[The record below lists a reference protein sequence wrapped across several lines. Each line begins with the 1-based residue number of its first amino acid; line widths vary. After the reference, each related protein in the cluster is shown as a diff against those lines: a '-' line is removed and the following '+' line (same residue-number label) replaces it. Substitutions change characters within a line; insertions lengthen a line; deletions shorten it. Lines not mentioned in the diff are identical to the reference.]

1 MHFINFRVNIFFQNF
16 YPRWETCGRGDNPK
30 PNNLRKNKLNKIFRA
45 SRRFFRTKALHWR
58 AAEAFLGRWTFA
70 EQRPEHLKSPRRNW
84 RSGSAT
90 LANFCALPGVPEF
103 RENVGLP
110 PFPAD
115 PPILSE
121 TGAVCELFLT
131 EIPMPEIPP
140 EADPKSETERAYG
153 AARREID
160 ARLLEIEGRLPRALA
175 LFGGSCRNC
184 PLPACPRERGLPA
197 PRPQFMRPSL
207 EALGFDVSAAARK
220 SSGRSSEWR
229 RIPGRRKKSDSD
241 GGAAR
246 AALS

>member
-1 MHFINFRVNIFFQNF
+1 MAERFRDVGKFLALCRACPNFGKM
-16 YPRWETCGRGDNPK
+16 WAC
-30 PNNLRKNKLNKIFRA
+30 
-45 SRRFFRTKALHWR
+45 
-58 AAEAFLGRWTFA
+58 
-70 EQRPEHLKSPRRNW
+70 
-84 RSGSAT
+84 
-90 LANFCALPGVPEF
+90 
-103 RENVGLP
+103 P

-184 PLPACPRERGLPA
+184 PLPACPRERGLPC

-207 EALGFDVSAAARK
+207 EALGFDVSAAAR
-220 SSGRSSEWR
+220 GNLR
-229 RIPGRRKKSDSD
+229 
-241 GGAAR
+241 GGARMGVGFPPAGKNRIVSAVLR
-246 AALS
+246 APL